1 MCGEQKIKFPKDQK
15 GQRSLKGHTH
25 THMKILMISF
35 VFVFFFAYL
44 LFCFFVRTTGMFSG
58 RPRAASTG
66 TRSKNKTKSWHTK
79 PRRKLA
85 TMSSPHFARFFA
97 ARQRNRNGRR
107 VCVCVCVVRG
117 RAIGFL
123 ILGFSFVF
131 SLQSTRFRTKKNK

>member
-1 MCGEQKIKFPKDQK
+1 MCGEQNIKFPKDQK

-107 VCVCVCVVRG
+107 VCVCVCVCG
-117 RAIGFL
+117 AWACHWFL
-123 ILGFSFVF
+123 NSWFFFCFLPSIDSI
-131 SLQSTRFRTKKNK
+131 SH